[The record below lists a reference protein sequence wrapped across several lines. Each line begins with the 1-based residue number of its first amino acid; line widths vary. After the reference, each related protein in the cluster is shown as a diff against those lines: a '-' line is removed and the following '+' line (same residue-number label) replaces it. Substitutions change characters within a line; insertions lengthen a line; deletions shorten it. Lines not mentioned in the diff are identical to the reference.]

1 MPLTFKFPIRNILPH
16 KATPKIARGQLYN
29 IDDNEFFNFQFNC
42 SPETLREFN
51 WADDQWLGREETH
64 SQFLGSGQTQ
74 FELPLQFLVAPGAP
88 IVENNCNPSLSET
101 SNNPKYPAS
110 LLIIENVIAAINRW
124 TAIRPDKRRPSLI
137 RVILGDRSFDGRIVL
152 IGIRDDD
159 RFANGRLR
167 RATIRIGF
175 KEWRSHK

>member
-16 KATPKIARGQLYN
+16 TAPPKTARGQLYN

-51 WADDQWLGREETH
+51 WSDDPWLGQEYTH
-64 SQFLGSGQTQ
+64 SQYLGSGQTQ

-88 IVENNCNPSLSET
+88 IVENNCNPSLVDPQ
-101 SNNPKYPAS
+101 NG
-110 LLIIENVIAAINRW
+110 LLFIEQVVATINRW
-124 TAIRPDKRRPSLI
+124 TDIRPDKRRPSLI
-137 RVILGDRSFDGRIVL
+137 RVILGDQSFDGRITL
-152 IGIRDDD
+152 IGIRGED
-159 RFANGRLR
+159 RFTDGQLR

>member
-16 KATPKIARGQLYN
+16 KASPKIARGQLYN

-51 WADDQWLGREETH
+51 WSDDAWLGQEYTH

-74 FELPLQFLVAPGAP
+74 FELPLQFIVAPGAP
-88 IVENNCNPSLSET
+88 IVENNCNPSLVDPQSG
-101 SNNPKYPAS
+101 
-110 LLIIENVIAAINRW
+110 LLFIEQVVATINRW
-124 TAIRPDKRRPSLI
+124 TAIQPDKRRPSLI

-159 RFANGRLR
+159 RFADGRLR

-175 KEWRSHK
+175 KEWRSHE

>member
-1 MPLTFKFPIRNILPH
+1 MPITFKFPIRNILPH
-16 KATPKIARGQLYN
+16 QASPKIARGQLYN

-51 WADDQWLGREETH
+51 WSDDAWLGQEYTH

-74 FELPLQFLVAPGAP
+74 FELPLQFVVAPGAP
-88 IVENNCNPSLSET
+88 TVENNCNPSLTGEDRQGNSFVFIEV
-101 SNNPKYPAS
+101 
-110 LLIIENVIAAINRW
+110 IIQTINRW

-137 RVILGDRSFDGRIVL
+137 RVILGDQSFDGRITL
-152 IGIRDDD
+152 IGIRGED
-159 RFANGRLR
+159 RFTDGQLR

-175 KEWRSHK
+175 QEWRSHK